1 MDKNIL
7 EEYQNRVENVRKTL
21 EKNQEIVEE
30 GVEASQ
36 SRTDNRLEE
45 LQSML
50 EETQRPIDMSDVGI
64 GVTGS
69 FARDSRAST
78 IRDSYSNDREGYLLS
93 EYDKRR
99 VDPGEPNVNVERIV
113 EEIRRVREAKRMAQ
127 EEAIRAEMQDL
138 IDEQAFI
145 EDVREAQ
152 GEKAQLVIVLQ
163 EEKDR
168 IEADIQIKKDRIEAE
183 KQKSDK
189 SLEEVDVH
197 KKTLALYSD
206 KGSKVYMAAKGEVKR
221 CREKARRARVRIGK
235 LESEI
240 ASLDQDLETLDALL
254 YEVDGRRD
262 EEIRI
267 QRETAERE
275 WQEAEEQARQEA
287 EMWEAY
293 RAEQARKK
301 QQEIDDEIAR
311 HNLEKKRAEEQASQ
325 EDEMWEEY
333 RAEQARKKQQ
343 EIEYGVAKNNL
354 EQRRAEAREK
364 VNEEKAK
371 ASEAKIIEQYADGLN
386 LEEDLS
392 KYDNWKPSTTA
403 KPQQTQPPKS
413 EPKQGK
419 WKIESVTF
427 TIEGGSKP
435 VYKVLVSN
443 GKEQEEVISDE
454 VAVLDLSRDKEEIAT
469 LTNKQKI
476 ENVEKYYDKGLTI
489 ALQVTDKE
497 YGTTG
502 FEEYKQLL
510 RDKEMIRRY
519 PDRYEDSLKISYD
532 FSNLLVKPNEEMKRL
547 QKIAQANQNRGVVSR
562 VKRRP
567 GLLMRLIKKF
577 FVKAIPAQ
585 VGEDSQREEDLEE
598 TSRETEEIMNAMKLH
613 TRNIDE
619 NEMESMNE
627 RNWEELHSEPD
638 FDIETFVEG
647 MPESEAN
654 KYRAFQ
660 ALYDEQQALEAA
672 NPYKGFRTRMKEE
685 AQAGGNHPEVE
696 PDKGKTK
703 ELEDPFLDL

>member
-21 EKNQEIVEE
+21 EENQKIIEE

-45 LQSML
+45 LQNML

-69 FARDSRAST
+69 FTRDSRAST

-99 VDPGEPNVNVERIV
+99 VDPNEPNINVERIV

-138 IDEQAFI
+138 IDEQARI

-152 GEKAQLVIVLQ
+152 GEKAQLAIALQ

-168 IEADIQIKKDRIEAE
+168 IEIDIQTKKDRIEE
-183 KQKSDK
+183 ERQKSDK
-189 SLEEVDVH
+189 SLEEVELH

-206 KGSKVYMAAKGEVKR
+206 KDSKVYMVAKGEVKR
-221 CREKARRARVRIGK
+221 CREKARRARTRAGR
-235 LESEI
+235 LEAEI
-240 ASLDQDLETLDALL
+240 ASLDQDLETLNALL

-275 WQEAEEQARQEA
+275 RRETEEQARQED

-293 RAEQARKK
+293 REEQARKK
-301 QQEIDDEIAR
+301 QQEID
-311 HNLEKKRAEEQASQ
+311 
-325 EDEMWEEY
+325 
-333 RAEQARKKQQ
+333 
-343 EIEYGVAKNNL
+343 YGGAKNNL
-354 EQRRAEAREK
+354 EQRRAEEREK

-386 LEEDLS
+386 PEEDLS

-403 KPQQTQPPKS
+403 KPQQTQPPKPNPPKQQPPKPNPPKPQPPKQD
-413 EPKQGK
+413 PKQGK

-427 TIEGGSKP
+427 AIEGGSKP

-443 GKEQEEVISDE
+443 GKEQKEVISDK
-454 VAVLDLSRDKEEIAT
+454 VAVLDISSDKEEIAT

-476 ENVEKYYDKGLTI
+476 QNVEKYYDKGLAI
-489 ALQVTDKE
+489 ALQEADKE

-532 FSNLLVKPNEEMKRL
+532 FSNLLVKPNEKMKRL

-567 GLLMRLIKKF
+567 GLLMRLIKKI

-585 VGEDSQREEDLEE
+585 VGEDSQREENLEE

-613 TRNIDE
+613 TRNMDE
-619 NEMESMNE
+619 NEMEVMNE
-627 RNWEELHSEPD
+627 RNWEELHSELD

-654 KYRAFQ
+654 KYRALQ
-660 ALYDEQQALEAA
+660 ALYNEQQALEAA
-672 NPYKGFRTRMKEE
+672 NPYKGFRARMKEE
-685 AQAGGNHPEVE
+685 AQTGGNHSEVE
-696 PDKGKTK
+696 TDKGKPK

>member
-21 EKNQEIVEE
+21 EENQKIIEE

-69 FARDSRAST
+69 FTRDSRAST

-99 VDPGEPNVNVERIV
+99 VDSNEPNVNVERIV
-113 EEIRRVREAKRMAQ
+113 EEIRRVREAKRIAQ

-138 IDEQAFI
+138 IDEQARI

-152 GEKAQLVIVLQ
+152 GEKAQLAIALH

-168 IEADIQIKKDRIEAE
+168 IEADIQTKKDRIETE

-189 SLEEVDVH
+189 SLEEVEVH

-206 KGSKVYMAAKGEVKR
+206 KDSKVYMAAKGEVKR
-221 CREKARRARVRIGK
+221 CREKARRARVRVGR
-235 LESEI
+235 LEAEI
-240 ASLDQDLETLDALL
+240 ASLDQDLETLNALL

-275 WQEAEEQARQEA
+275 RQEAEEQARQEE
-287 EMWEAY
+287 EMWEAHS
-293 RAEQARKK
+293 AQARKK
-301 QQEIDDEIAR
+301 EEEIDYGIAK
-311 HNLEKKRAEEQASQ
+311 HNLEQKRAEE
-325 EDEMWEEY
+325 
-333 RAEQARKKQQ
+333 
-343 EIEYGVAKNNL
+343 
-354 EQRRAEAREK
+354 REK
-364 VNEEKAK
+364 VNEEKAE

-403 KPQQTQPPKS
+403 KPQQTQPPKPNPPQPPKTDPKKDPQPKS
-413 EPKQGK
+413 DPKQGN

-427 TIEGGSKP
+427 TVEGGSKP

-443 GKEQEEVISDE
+443 GKEQKEVISDK
-454 VAVLDLSRDKEEIAT
+454 VAVLDISRDKEEIAN

-476 ENVEKYYDKGLTI
+476 QNVEKYYDKGLAI
-489 ALQVTDKE
+489 ALQAIDEE

-502 FEEYKQLL
+502 FEEYKRLL
-510 RDKEMIRRY
+510 KEKEMIRRY
-519 PDRYEDSLKISYD
+519 PEKYEDCMRINYD
-532 FSNLLVKPNEEMKRL
+532 FSQLKGKASKEMKHV
-547 QKIAQANQNRGVVSR
+547 QKIAKECRIKGVANYQRKLNIFQRIWRSLTSNIR
-562 VKRRP
+562 
-567 GLLMRLIKKF
+567 LLKETPLESNTSTREWM
-577 FVKAIPAQ
+577 
-585 VGEDSQREEDLEE
+585 VGEMKNEGERPYELDINELKEYPEFSPEVAHQQLENSVATIEEEVHLDEVIDAAREWRKAQQIE
-598 TSRETEEIMNAMKLH
+598 TPIGKPEGAPKTGKKETE
-613 TRNIDE
+613 
-619 NEMESMNE
+619 
-627 RNWEELHSEPD
+627 
-638 FDIETFVEG
+638 
-647 MPESEAN
+647 
-654 KYRAFQ
+654 
-660 ALYDEQQALEAA
+660 
-672 NPYKGFRTRMKEE
+672 
-685 AQAGGNHPEVE
+685 
-696 PDKGKTK
+696 K
-703 ELEDPFLDL
+703 EL

>member
-21 EKNQEIVEE
+21 EENQKIIEE

-45 LQSML
+45 LQNML

-69 FARDSRAST
+69 FTRDSRAST

-99 VDPGEPNVNVERIV
+99 VDPNEPNINVERIV

-138 IDEQAFI
+138 IDEQARI

-152 GEKAQLVIVLQ
+152 GEKAQLAIALQ

-168 IEADIQIKKDRIEAE
+168 IEIDIQTKKDRIKEE
-183 KQKSDK
+183 RQKSDK
-189 SLEEVDVH
+189 SLEEVELH

-206 KGSKVYMAAKGEVKR
+206 KDSKVYMAAKGEVKR
-221 CREKARRARVRIGK
+221 CREKARRARTRAGR
-235 LESEI
+235 LEAEI
-240 ASLDQDLETLDALL
+240 ASLDQDLETLNALL

-275 WQEAEEQARQEA
+275 RRETEEQARQED

-293 RAEQARKK
+293 RAEQARV
-301 QQEIDDEIAR
+301 E
-311 HNLEKKRAEEQASQ
+311 EKKEEN
-325 EDEMWEEY
+325 
-333 RAEQARKKQQ
+333 
-343 EIEYGVAKNNL
+343 INYGIAKHNL
-354 EQRRAEAREK
+354 EQRRAEEREK

-386 LEEDLS
+386 PEEDLS

-403 KPQQTQPPKS
+403 KPQQTQPPKPNPPKPQPPKPDPKKDPQPKS
-413 EPKQGK
+413 DPKQGK

-427 TIEGGSKP
+427 TVEGGSKP

-443 GKEQEEVISDE
+443 GKEQKEVISDK
-454 VAVLDLSRDKEEIAT
+454 VAVLDISRDKEEIAN

-476 ENVEKYYDKGLTI
+476 QNVEKYYDKGLAI
-489 ALQVTDKE
+489 ALQATDKA

-502 FEEYKQLL
+502 FEEYKRLL
-510 RDKEMIRRY
+510 KDKEMIRRY
-519 PDRYEDSLKISYD
+519 PEKYEDCMRINYD
-532 FSNLLVKPNEEMKRL
+532 FSQLKGKASKEMKHV
-547 QKIAQANQNRGVVSR
+547 QKIAKECRIKGVANYQRKLNIFQRIWRSLTSNIR
-562 VKRRP
+562 
-567 GLLMRLIKKF
+567 LLKETPLEPNTSTREWM
-577 FVKAIPAQ
+577 
-585 VGEDSQREEDLEE
+585 VGEMKNEGERPYELDINELKEYPEFSPEVARQQMENSVATIEEEVHLDEVIDAAREWRKAQQIE
-598 TSRETEEIMNAMKLH
+598 TTIGKPEGAPKTGKKETE
-613 TRNIDE
+613 
-619 NEMESMNE
+619 
-627 RNWEELHSEPD
+627 
-638 FDIETFVEG
+638 
-647 MPESEAN
+647 
-654 KYRAFQ
+654 
-660 ALYDEQQALEAA
+660 
-672 NPYKGFRTRMKEE
+672 
-685 AQAGGNHPEVE
+685 
-696 PDKGKTK
+696 K
-703 ELEDPFLDL
+703 EL